1 MSTHKIIITESDR
14 RRLTHLLTS
23 DLTAA
28 IQSKS
33 YLTDLRTELQRA
45 EIVDAAD
52 VPADVI
58 TMNSTV
64 SLRDLDTGEL
74 ETYTLVFP
82 HEANIANSKLSI
94 LAPIGTPSSVTEL
107 AMSWSG
113 ASLTAVDTCGSK
125 KFSTS
130 RREKLPCNRER
141 ETNSQSPR
149 SDAEWG

>member
-23 DLTAA
+23 DFTAA

-94 LAPIGTPSSVTEL
+94 LAPIGTAILGYRVGDVVEWRVPN
-107 AMSWSG
+107 
-113 ASLTAVDTCGSK
+113 GS
-125 KFSTS
+125 
-130 RREKLPCNRER
+130 RHLRIEEVLYQPER
-141 ETNSQSPR
+141 EAALQP
-149 SDAEWG
+149 

>member
-23 DLTAA
+23 DLIAA

-94 LAPIGTPSSVTEL
+94 LAPIGTAILGYRVGDVVEWRVPN
-107 AMSWSG
+107 
-113 ASLTAVDTCGSK
+113 GS
-125 KFSTS
+125 
-130 RREKLPCNRER
+130 RHLRIEEVLYQPER
-141 ETNSQSPR
+141 EAALQP
-149 SDAEWG
+149 